1 MCVCG
6 AKGKKSSQNKDP
18 KKYEWNLK
26 EEISTF
32 LLWQNINV
40 ISPSIHPLIHMQ

>member
-6 AKGKKSSQNKDP
+6 AKGKKAPKYKDP
-18 KKYEWNLK
+18 KKYEWNPK